1 MCTYEAMGID
11 RILLGTDF
19 PYEDAAEC
27 MQFLKQLPI
36 SPEEMEKV
44 YYRNAAQLGIA

>member
-19 PYEDAAEC
+19 PYEDTEEC
-27 MQFLKQLPI
+27 MQFVKQLPI
-36 SPEEMEKV
+36 AQEEKEKV